1 MTELAAG
8 AVSSLLVVV
17 RNEALLLGGVR
28 DDVQFIKE
36 EMESMK
42 SFLAHLAQSTPPGRE
57 HDEQVRT
64 WMNQVRLL
72 AQDCHNCIDLYLYSG
87 NPDIHRAK
95 GRFRR
100 YLWWVYWFLHKLLA
114 QHRAAVQL
122 RQLKD
127 RARDVGERRLRY
139 GVEVPVKSGSGQSP
153 PTAGRLVTVTASSS
167 ARTAAS
173 GGYSAAAAAGVDNE
187 EEEDGD
193 DDQLVGATATG
204 SHSGRKA
211 FIYPLTLD
219 DYVKAKLW
227 EWGGTIPLGAG
238 KSLSMVIMAPYTYQN
253 LLALVQEMWV
263 SKGIGYQRMVLVDIP
278 AVHPDIMP
286 LRAKEVLF
294 YIQRELKHA
303 KSQPRPG

>member
-42 SFLAHLAQSTPPGRE
+42 SFLAHLARSTPPGRE

-100 YLWWVYWFLHKLLA
+100 YLWWVYWFCTSC
-114 QHRAAVQL
+114 L
-122 RQLKD
+122 RST
-127 RARDVGERRLRY
+127 VRRSSY
-139 GVEVPVKSGSGQSP
+139 
-153 PTAGRLVTVTASSS
+153 ASSRTGRVMS
-167 ARTAAS
+167 ASDA
-173 GGYSAAAAAGVDNE
+173 
-187 EEEDGD
+187 
-193 DDQLVGATATG
+193 
-204 SHSGRKA
+204 
-211 FIYPLTLD
+211 
-219 DYVKAKLW
+219 
-227 EWGGTIPLGAG
+227 
-238 KSLSMVIMAPYTYQN
+238 
-253 LLALVQEMWV
+253 
-263 SKGIGYQRMVLVDIP
+263 
-278 AVHPDIMP
+278 
-286 LRAKEVLF
+286 
-294 YIQRELKHA
+294 
-303 KSQPRPG
+303 

>member
-1 MTELAAG
+1 VT
-8 AVSSLLVVV
+8 SLLVVV

-42 SFLAHLAQSTPPGRE
+42 SFLAHLARSTPPGRE
-57 HDEQVRT
+57 HDEQVHT

-127 RARDVGERRLRY
+127 RARDVGERRLTY
-139 GVEVPVKSGSGQSP
+139 GVEVPLKSGSVQSP
-153 PTAGRLVTVTASSS
+153 PTAGRLAAATASSS
-167 ARTAAS
+167 ART
-173 GGYSAAAAAGVDNE
+173 AAAAAGVDNE
-187 EEEDGD
+187 EEDGD
-193 DDQLVGATATG
+193 DDQLVRATATG
-204 SHSGRKA
+204 GHSGRRA
-211 FIYPLTLD
+211 FIHPRTLD

-227 EWGGTIPLGAG
+227 EWIRKVPLASG
-238 KSLSMVIMAPYTYQN
+238 KSLSMVIMAPYTYQD
-253 LLALVQEMWV
+253 LLALVPRNLGFAALLLPTHGLGRHPGRAPQFHAATSQGSPLLHSARAQASE
-263 SKGIGYQRMVLVDIP
+263 IP
-278 AVHPDIMP
+278 TPTPTPGA
-286 LRAKEVLF
+286 R
-294 YIQRELKHA
+294 
-303 KSQPRPG
+303 PRS